1 MSAELISRPR
11 PVINYGRDKINPPKG
26 FSLGQLEAHAWWF
39 WDRRARIE
47 DCSGDGR
54 AFAINRPV
62 RKILQLII
70 EQYGWP
76 ERG

>member
-1 MSAELISRPR
+1 MSAELISCTRPA
-11 PVINYGRDKINPPKG
+11 INYGRDKINPPKG
-26 FSLGQLEAHAWWF
+26 CSLGQLEAHAWYF
-39 WDRRARIE
+39 WDQRAQIE

-70 EQYGWP
+70 DQYGLP
-76 ERG
+76 ERE